1 MAVDNF
7 LKIEGIEGESTDHKH
22 KGCIEILSFSWGAS
36 NQSSFTSGGGGG
48 AGKVNFGDVNFMMN
62 CNKSSPALLKHCAT
76 GTHIKSAKLISR
88 KAGTD
93 QQEYYTLTLTDCIVT
108 SYQTS
113 ASSEAPSDSFSLAFG
128 KIEFEYKPQDEKGGL
143 GGAIKT
149 GWNIKENKIV

>member
-36 NQSSFTSGGGGG
+36 NMATFSSGGGGG
-48 AGKVNFGDVNFMMN
+48 AGKVNFSDVSFMMN
-62 CNKSSPALLKHCAT
+62 VNKASPVLMKHCAD
-76 GTHIKSAKLISR
+76 GTHIKSAKMISR
-88 KAGTD
+88 KAGTQ

-113 ASSEAPSDSFSLAFG
+113 GATEMPTDSFSLAFA

-143 GGAIKT
+143 GGVVKA
-149 GWNIKENKIV
+149 GWNIKENKVV